1 MKAAPGV
8 VVMATLVLRRDKF
21 DAYRRLA
28 GLTTDAG
35 LAERLGVNATTVY
48 RVLSGKTAMSARFIA
63 GVVDVFGP
71 DLFADRFV
79 VAPSTASCNAV
90 DAPAEVA

>member
-1 MKAAPGV
+1 
-8 VVMATLVLRRDKF
+8 MATLVLRRDKF

-28 GLTTDAG
+28 GLTTDVD
-35 LAERLGVNATTVY
+35 LAARLGVNATTVY

-71 DLFADRFV
+71 DLFADLFI
-79 VAPSTASCNAV
+79 VAPTTASRHAA
-90 DAPAEVA
+90 DAHVEVA